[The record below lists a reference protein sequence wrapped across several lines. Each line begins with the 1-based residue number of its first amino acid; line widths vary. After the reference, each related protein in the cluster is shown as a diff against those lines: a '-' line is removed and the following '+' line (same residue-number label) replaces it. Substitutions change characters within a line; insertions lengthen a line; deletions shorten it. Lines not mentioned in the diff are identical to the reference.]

1 MCIVEIS
8 NSIKVLVNIS
18 AIKTRLYLPLHFQGC
33 KCNYRNKYQY
43 YFYES
48 ELCLCPVEYT
58 DKTIVRS
65 QINLHKYNS
74 VMINIQFTAY
84 TNVLLEYKQ
93 AP

>member
-48 ELCLCPVEYT
+48 
-58 DKTIVRS
+58 IVRS